1 MGRLFSRLLEF
12 CGFIVKTYALTD
24 SSAAKAIATRAGV
37 GQVRHLDT
45 RSLWLQAEVKQG
57 PLVMLKVGTEDNL
70 ADIGTRGHDKVK
82 LEKLSKLNNPIGM
95 DVEEHRGAIVA
106 SVANVSSVKSS
117 TDLRAALA
125 AVAIVAAA

>member
-1 MGRLFSRLLEF
+1 M
-12 CGFIVKTYALTD
+12 D
-24 SSAAKAIATRAGV
+24 TRA
-37 GQVRHLDT
+37 R
-45 RSLWLQAEVKQG
+45 WLQAEVKLG
-57 PLVMLKVGTEDNL
+57 RRSMLKVAIGDHR
-70 ADIGTRGHDKVK
+70 ADSGTRGHDEEK

-106 SVANVSSVKSS
+106 SVANVSSVKYC